1 MRVPTRSERDVVELL
16 SRLVAIENAEAERY
30 EAALAIRSCE
40 PDDASEMVRL
50 RGEHCRHA
58 AQLKLI
64 IHAWGG
70 PLTQGRSSRL
80 WSRGRRALARLL
92 GDRALLELMKREEDQ
107 LTRAYL
113 AALSR
118 PLPAR
123 VRQGL
128 ESALREQLLH
138 GGWYERALERR
149 RRLRKLGPNAWMAGS
164 GNHAA

>member
-1 MRVPTRSERDVVELL
+1 MRLPTRSEKDVVELL
-16 SRLVAIENAEAERY
+16 SQLVTIENAEASRY
-30 EAALAIRSCE
+30 EAALAMHCCE
-40 PDDASEMVRL
+40 ADATELTRL
-50 RGEHCRHA
+50 RNEHCRHA

-70 PLTQGRSSRL
+70 ELSHPRSGSL

-118 PLPAR
+118 PLPSR

-149 RRLRKLGPNAWMAGS
+149 RRLRKLGPNAWLAGS
-164 GNHAA
+164 NDRAA